1 MNETYS
7 KSGGKGEFYPLL
19 LSNIMFV
26 KDRDIRGIYITA
38 KNVPGALAE
47 ITSLFARYNL
57 NIISI
62 NFTPSIK
69 EEDILLFF
77 TVDFTNSAIELK
89 DIITK
94 LKGLGK
100 VCDAWAV
107 KPYIRGSLLVDEM
120 HFPIIDST
128 GARLLILSEEN
139 MKLFV
144 VGMRERFSDAGLTLL
159 YFQGETAGRI
169 LAERFISLELKGLK
183 DGLTYLLL
191 NSFSLGR
198 YRGEI
203 IEFSLEE
210 RKIVIR
216 LYDSWE
222 CITARK
228 YGIEGPASHFERG
241 IFAGFIKRY
250 LNVEV
255 TVVETKCLA
264 SGDPYC
270 EFKVFIE

>member
-1 MNETYS
+1 MNETTS
-7 KSGGKGEFYPLL
+7 EKKEKLYPLL
-19 LSNIMFV
+19 LSNIVFV
-26 KDRDIRGIYITA
+26 KDRDIKGIYIIA

-62 NFTPSIK
+62 NFTPSVRK
-69 EEDILLFF
+69 EEDIPLFF
-77 TVDFTNSAIELK
+77 TIDFTNSTMKLENIVS
-89 DIITK
+89 K
-94 LKGLGK
+94 LKSLEK
-100 VCDAWAV
+100 VSDAWAV
-107 KPYIRGSLLVDEM
+107 KPYIRGSLLVDEI
-120 HFPIIDST
+120 HFPIIDNT
-128 GARLLILSEEN
+128 GSRLLILCEEN

-144 VGMRERFSDAGLTLL
+144 VGMRERFGNVGLTLL
-159 YFQGETAGRI
+159 YFQGEITGKI
-169 LAERFISLELKGLK
+169 LAERYMDLGLK
-183 DGLTYLLL
+183 NLEDGLTFLLL

-203 IEFSLEE
+203 IEFSIE
-210 RKIVIR
+210 RRRIIIR

-222 CITARK
+222 CVTAKK

-250 LNVEV
+250 LNTEV
-255 TVVETKCLA
+255 TVIETKCLA

-270 EFKVFIE
+270 EFDVTIE